1 LSGLRNSLRS
11 AFKQACFCNLKKLVC
26 YNSFVGWEHSHRDGL
41 FENLKES
48 QMTTALER
56 TRTKRADVA
65 KRIATATA
73 NRDRAIKMLITQETA
88 LKRLACEEARL
99 AKRNR
104 KLTEQALANV
114 TEPIVEEALAKPDG
128 GIPAFLQ
135 RDKAIAAEIKAEV
148 EDKKKRKA
156 RGRVARMLAAKA
168 GETTRM
174 PLEGREAERFLKTL

>member
-1 LSGLRNSLRS
+1 
-11 AFKQACFCNLKKLVC
+11 
-26 YNSFVGWEHSHRDGL
+26 
-41 FENLKES
+41 
-48 QMTTALER
+48 MTTALER

-104 KLTEQALANV
+104 KLTEQALVNV
-114 TEPIVEEALAKPDG
+114 TARPIVEEALAKPDG

-156 RGRVARMLAAKA
+156 RGRIAKMLAAKS
-168 GETTRM
+168 GETKRM
-174 PLEGREAERFLKTL
+174 PLAGREAERFLKTL